1 MEKLMRIF
9 FSLQDKELIFCFG
22 EVDVR
27 LHINYKL
34 AFLEYE
40 VFYLSI
46 QNFTFYELVIYR
58 QGEKEEKIEESVG
71 S

>member
-1 MEKLMRIF
+1 MRIF

-46 QNFTFYELVIYR
+46 QNIAFYELVTFIYIKFNIIHLR
-58 QGEKEEKIEESVG
+58 RIA
-71 S
+71 